1 MAEQT
6 FNFKAFLNSFI
17 EKAAVLENMNLS
29 NNMSV
34 NEYVVRTFDNEDIL
48 DKVVK
53 LSGRTEEEQAY
64 NMAGDARNLQKVLT
78 EIPETNNP
86 RLMNVQTVFKRTIA
100 FAATVYANLIEQYS
114 SLYFDEGDEVINAA
128 EELKATINKVLTPV
142 TESMDG
148 IWDLPMLNKE
158 TGPRYFTT
166 AALTS
171 LILGYKHFIEEL
183 DEKDAKAAEKAEK
196 DAAKED
202 DSDNEKELL
211 ERWRQAEWVNI
222 DPTVSSLLKTLGTLY
237 RSGIESMAQAGI
249 LMNNGPDKSPLI
261 CVKCNQTAE
270 GELDGGISNKI
281 DSGFRTDLKLIS
293 TIVSTLPH
301 MTAMQGIDPAT
312 GFPTLAAL
320 SASEGVMY
328 MAHLMFQSVNIPLS
342 GVGHNKNSIKR
353 WIKDTKGMSGDE
365 WIKAENRSNRTRINK
380 YSDAEA
386 WYKWVIENTL
396 FRYFIEAGLK
406 YDEPTA
412 TAVDTI
418 DRICETFARKLKNV
432 VVVAERQSKG
442 KLLQS
447 TELRIATDQTY
458 DPVQLAANIAR
469 DLNTGNAKDITAAA
483 RNTVNQV
490 TAIRIVYDQAAVN
503 AATVFASEIAQS
515 LIDGGNTPQWNKVLL
530 GRTPNGEFLFW
541 EDFMYGKQAA
551 DRAYA
556 IYAGSG
562 AGKGIMTLTLMA
574 AAISDR
580 KQLFYTDGKPDSG
593 ASIGALA
600 WKDGKE
606 MYMFDGQSQGGDAFP
621 GFLEANP
628 VTNGMRDPQE
638 TLKYTAAIPKG
649 IFTSDAEVRE
659 FLGVCRY
666 LRSMTLCADI
676 LTARG
681 GKGMLKNSPIPEE
694 DFQIWV
700 FDEMT
705 SMSGHERSIRQKF
718 ADYVA
723 GKGYKFAVT
732 KKDNNGQAC
741 LVGFKPGKDY
751 VEAIT
756 PGSDTYDAGVAYI
769 ADWLN
774 WLVPLRKKF
783 ADLSVIGLRNAQ
795 ANIFFIF
802 QNAEWLSNERDGAIT
817 TIAAV
822 VQMLQCRKFVGAN
835 GLAKACGH
843 YGDGNTMRTEWASQ
857 ISSGGWW
864 AVSNASDIRQE
875 GTKMTIF
882 KPYSIWGF
890 RKPGDTGHDER
901 YLDYYCNLILN
912 GRVSAS
918 EVLQSAW
925 DFAEN
930 ALQELAAAKVINP
943 TASLKD
949 YIYNVE
955 KFSLDGEVYDPA
967 TLTNGDEQTE
977 EFDNPIDMFNKNL
990 FEDMNSNPDSVEG
1003 SEDEKD
1009 YTEDYASEEESTA
1022 ETPSFDFERKNDG
1035 LDEAREAQAR
1045 ARYEQQKELERLREL
1060 AGNSTTAAAKS
1071 EELADKL
1078 KNISSLSG
1086 DAYEQAIKEM
1096 SEQILAGDWTIH
1108 KNMPQVSFEEAEKA
1122 GTVTAHDT
1130 SEIFKRGKNGE
1141 RLFDSSEVPAD
1152 NKRVLTDGNY
1162 VNFPHPVLANS
1173 FFEGN
1178 NVRKMEKGKTNAWK
1192 DFVKRLIVNMAGR
1205 NSITTLTVTENEII
1219 VNGKLVEHGF
1229 LENTYIHSLSQIADL
1244 RYLLEQLT
1252 NLAVLSLT
1260 QDMLNTLFIQ
1270 TEDQYENSESKK
1282 TDRTFEEYIFL
1293 SLCPKL
1299 NKFII
1304 LDTKRSL
1311 TRAQFVEVRK
1321 NKKKQSS
1328 ALYKR
1333 MKQVSDA
1340 KQGISKMKKQFI
1352 KNSGGTYHLSDTQ
1365 SRYKASQ
1372 PKYKFGI
1379 FGKALYKMFD
1389 KMAPDE

>member
-86 RLMNVQTVFKRTIA
+86 RLTNVQTVFKRTIA

-114 SLYFDEGDEVINAA
+114 SLYFDEGDEVITAA

-142 TESMDG
+142 TEPMDG

-183 DEKDAKAAEKAEK
+183 DEKDAKAVEKAEK

-211 ERWRQAEWVNI
+211 ERWRQAEWTGISSAV
-222 DPTVSSLLKTLGTLY
+222 DSLLATLEALY
-237 RSGIESMAQAGI
+237 KSGIESLPAVGI
-249 LMNNGPDKSPLI
+249 LINNGMGMSPLI
-261 CVKCNQTAE
+261 SAKTIKKGN
-270 GELDGGISNKI
+270 ELSTSIVNEI
-281 DSGFRTDLKLIS
+281 DTGSRFDLKIMTVIAKYLDS
-293 TIVSTLPH
+293 LNH
-301 MTAMQGIDPAT
+301 MDGIDPKT
-312 GFPTLAAL
+312 GFPTYDAL
-320 SASEGVMY
+320 MTNKGTMRN
-328 MAHLMFQSVNIPLS
+328 AHLMFQTASIPFS
-342 GVGHNKNSIKR
+342 GHDNNKNSIRK
-353 WIKDTKGMSGDE
+353 WISATKGMNSDE
-365 WIKAENRSNRTRINK
+365 WLKQHNNGKTTCLCK
-380 YSDAEA
+380 WSDVKD
-386 WYKWVIENTL
+386 WYRWVIENTL
-396 FRYFIEAGLK
+396 FRYFTAAGLTPES
-406 YDEPTA
+406 DFSEGET
-412 TAVDTI
+412 TE
-418 DRICETFARKLKNV
+418 RITNIFIKKIKNV
-432 VVVAERQSKG
+432 VSVSERVSRK
-442 KLLQS
+442 S
-447 TELRIATDQTY
+447 RMETTELKIATDR
-458 DPVQLAANIAR
+458 DVDIDALAVEIAAI
-469 DLNTGNAKDITAAA
+469 LNVGNAKDITCKA
-483 RNTVNQV
+483 RMLSNQV
-490 TAIRIVYDQAAVN
+490 FALTIVYDQAAAN
-503 AATVFASEIAQS
+503 KSTKFAAEIIDTVIAS
-515 LIDGGNTPQWNKVLL
+515 GNTPSWDNVLIGKKQSGDL
-530 GRTPNGEFLFW
+530 LFW
-541 EDFMYGKQAA
+541 DFMHPGDAA
-551 DRAYA
+551 SCSYA

-562 AGKGIMTLTLMA
+562 AGKGNMTLTLMA
-574 AAISDR
+574 AALADG

-593 ASIGALA
+593 GSIAALA
-600 WKDGKE
+600 WKDKRE
-606 MYMFDGQSQGGDAFP
+606 AYMFDGQPKGTGSSFP
-621 GFLEANP
+621 GILEEHP
-628 VTNGMRDPQE
+628 VVNGMRSLAEVTQ
-638 TLKYTAAIPKG
+638 TASSIPMG
-649 IFTSDAEVRE
+649 IFTEHEATM
-659 FLGVCRY
+659 FLGTCRY
-666 LRSMTLCADI
+666 LRSLQLCVEI
-676 LTARG
+676 LNARG
-681 GKGMLKNSPIPEE
+681 ANQLPKDEW
-694 DFQIWV
+694 QVWV

-705 SMSGHERSIRQKF
+705 AMSENEREIRK
-718 ADYVA
+718 AMGAYVA
-723 GKGYKFAVT
+723 KKGYGNCFTLT
-732 KKDNNGQAC
+732 KASKDNPKNSNVLIAAKEGEKLEEAKQA
-741 LVGFKPGKDY
+741 
-751 VEAIT
+751 
-756 PGSDTYDAGVAYI
+756 DTGVAYI
-769 ADWLN
+769 YDWLTWTASIVSQVPSLVKIGLRQADANIFLIFQKADWLSEHGG
-774 WLVPLRKKF
+774 VTAISMF
-783 ADLSVIGLRNAQ
+783 ATALD
-795 ANIFFIF
+795 
-802 QNAEWLSNERDGAIT
+802 
-817 TIAAV
+817 
-822 VQMLQCRKFVGAN
+822 CRKIVGAN
-835 GLAKACGH
+835 GLAPQCGQ
-843 YGDGNTMRTEWASQ
+843 YGNGYTMNTNWYKEFVSKGN
-857 ISSGGWW
+857 GWW
-864 AVSNASDIRQE
+864 AMSHSSDLGKAYSE
-875 GTKMTIF
+875 DDVTII
-882 KPYSIWGF
+882 KPYSIWGY
-890 RKPGDTGHDER
+890 RKAGDTTSPAENFF
-901 YLDYYCNLILN
+901 DYYVDKLSVVCRRPVSETLQAAYDYANTAVQTLAST
-912 GRVSAS
+912 GRIVSADN
-918 EVLQSAW
+918 VKA
-925 DFAEN
+925 F
-930 ALQELAAAKVINP
+930 
-943 TASLKD
+943 
-949 YIYNVE
+949 IYNV
-955 KFSLDGEVYDPA
+955 
-967 TLTNGDEQTE
+967 
-977 EFDNPIDMFNKNL
+977 
-990 FEDMNSNPDSVEG
+990 SNFSVEG
-1003 SEDEKD
+1003 AQFDPSTLYDKLKESGIETQNSPTNDYNKPLGENITSDETDIELANEDGYLD
-1009 YTEDYASEEESTA
+1009 DYASEEESTA
-1022 ETPSFDFERKNDG
+1022 ETPLFNFEKKNDG

-1060 AGNSTTAAAKS
+1060 AGSSTTAYAKS

-1078 KNISSLSG
+1078 KNISGLSG

-1244 RYLLEQLT
+1244 KYLLEQLT

-1270 TEDQYENSESKK
+1270 TEDQYENPESKK